1 VGGVGYWEK
10 IMAHRRWTLLVVPEG
25 STESPRSFAFTGRAL
40 RTLATGAG
48 VMSLIAIISL
58 SSAITSYAT
67 PGGRAARADA
77 QELGSELADLRH
89 KMALL
94 QDTIRAISERDEHVR
109 MLAGLPSVDS
119 AVREAGIGGPG
130 TPEFDAGNA
139 LYKSNPTLGKLAF
152 GARTDIDGLIR
163 RANIL
168 SASFAEV
175 SDTLSRNVQR
185 LASTPSIMPT
195 AGWLSSHFTRSRF
208 HPILHIS
215 RPHEGIDVSAPMGA
229 PVVAPASAT
238 VMRVARENGY
248 GLVLELNHGNGIV
261 TKFAHLSRVAV
272 KEGQRVTRGQ
282 LVANV
287 GNSGLSTGP
296 HLHYE
301 IHINGQVVDPLTY
314 VLPGAIPD

>member
-1 VGGVGYWEK
+1 
-10 IMAHRRWTLLVVPEG
+10 MAQRRWTLLVVPEG
-25 STESPRSFAFTGRAL
+25 TTESPRSYAISARAL
-40 RTLATGAG
+40 RALTTSAGIIGLVSVMGLGA
-48 VMSLIAIISL
+48 
-58 SSAITSYAT
+58 AITTYAT

-77 QELGSELADLRH
+77 EQLGGELAEMRQKL
-89 KMALL
+89 AVL
-94 QDTIRAISERDEHVR
+94 QDTIRAIGVRDERVR
-109 MLAGLPSVDS
+109 TLAGLAPVDS

-130 TPEFDAGNA
+130 TPSLDDDAV
-139 LYKSNPTLGKLAF
+139 YKTDSTLGRLAF
-152 GARTDIDGLIR
+152 GARNDLDGLIR

-175 SDTLSRNVQR
+175 TDTLARNNQR

-195 AGWLSSHFTRSRF
+195 AGWLSSQFTRSRF

-229 PVVAPASAT
+229 PVVAPASGIVIT
-238 VMRVARENGY
+238 VTKQNGY
-248 GLVLELNHGNGIV
+248 GLVLEINHGNGMI
-261 TKFAHLSRVAV
+261 TKYAHLSRIGV
-272 KEGQRVTRGQ
+272 KQGQRVTRGQ
-282 LVANV
+282 VIANV

-301 IHINGQVVDPLTY
+301 IHLNGRVVDPLTF

>member
-1 VGGVGYWEK
+1 
-10 IMAHRRWTLLVVPEG
+10 MAHRRWTLLLVPEG
-25 STESPRSFAFTGRAL
+25 STESPRSFALTGRAL
-40 RTLATGAG
+40 RALATGAG
-48 VMSLIAIISL
+48 VLSLIAVIGL
-58 SSAITSYAT
+58 AAAITAYAT
-67 PGGRAARADA
+67 PSGRAARTDA
-77 QELGSELADLRH
+77 AELGSELADMRH

-94 QDTIRAISERDEHVR
+94 QDTIRAIGVRDEHVR

-130 TPEFDAGNA
+130 TPELSADNA
-139 LYKSNPTLGKLAF
+139 LYKSNPTLSKLAF

-185 LASTPSIMPT
+185 LTSTPSIMPT
-195 AGWLSSHFTRSRF
+195 AGWLSSHFSRSRF

-215 RPHEGIDVSAPMGA
+215 RPHEGIDISAPMGA

-261 TKFAHLSRVAV
+261 TKFAHLSRVSV

-301 IHINGQVVDPLTY
+301 IHVNGKVVDPLTY

>member
-1 VGGVGYWEK
+1 
-10 IMAHRRWTLLVVPEG
+10 MAHRRRWTLLVVPEG
-25 STESPRSFAFTGRAL
+25 STESPRSFAVSGRVVRAAATAL
-40 RTLATGAG
+40 TI
-48 VMSLIAIISL
+48 VVLIALIGLGATIS
-58 SSAITSYAT
+58 SYAT
-67 PGGRAARADA
+67 PRGRAAARDA
-77 QELGSELADLRH
+77 QELSRELADLRG
-89 KMALL
+89 KMAVL
-94 QDTIRAISERDEHVR
+94 QDTIRAIGERDER
-109 MLAGLPSVDS
+109 IRTLAGLPSVDS

-130 TPEFDAGNA
+130 TPVLDSSPI
-139 LYKSNPTLGKLAF
+139 YRSNPTLGRLAF

-175 SDTLSRNVQR
+175 SDTLARNVQR

-195 AGWLSSHFTRSRF
+195 AGWLSSHFTRRRY
-208 HPILHIS
+208 HPILHVS

-229 PVVAPASAT
+229 PVVAPAAAT

-261 TKFAHLSRVAV
+261 TKYAHLSRVNV
-272 KEGQRVTRGQ
+272 KQGQRVTRGQ
-282 LVANV
+282 LIANV

-301 IHINGQVVDPLTY
+301 IHINGRVVDPLTY

>member
-1 VGGVGYWEK
+1 
-10 IMAHRRWTLLVVPEG
+10 MPRRGWTLLLVPEG
-25 STESPRSFAFTGRAL
+25 STEAPRSFGFTERAL
-40 RTLATGAG
+40 RALAAAAG
-48 VMSLIAIISL
+48 LVAVIACVGVGIAI
-58 SSAITSYAT
+58 ASYAT
-67 PGGRAARADA
+67 PGGRAARASSHA
-77 QELGSELADLRH
+77 LGAELTDLRV
-89 KMALL
+89 KLAVL
-94 QDTIRAISERDEHVR
+94 QDTIRAIGERDER
-109 MLAGLPSVDS
+109 IRTLAGLSSVDS

-130 TPEFDAGNA
+130 LPVLDSNPI
-139 LYKSNPTLGKLAF
+139 YKSDPALGKLAF

-175 SDTLSRNVQR
+175 SDTLSRHVQR

-195 AGWLSSHFTRSRF
+195 AGWLSSHFTRRRY

-229 PVVAPASAT
+229 PVVAPANAY
-238 VMRVARENGY
+238 VKKVARERGY

-261 TKFAHLSRVAV
+261 TRYAHLSKTAV

-282 LVANV
+282 LVAHV

-301 IHINGQVVDPLTY
+301 IHVNGRVVDPLTY